1 MADFFCLD
9 LRQVLTDVQAE
20 GGKWHENES
29 KTLRTLIVS
38 TINQVLC
45 NPDLSFIVTTINQV
59 LCSTDL
65 SKLLILVTPWT
76 TLASSASRRL
86 SETSNLIFHDCH
98 FVEN

>member
-29 KTLRTLIVS
+29 KTLRTFIV
-38 TINQVLC
+38 TKINQVLC
-45 NPDLSFIVTTINQV
+45 I
-59 LCSTDL
+59 TDL

-86 SETSNLIFHDCH
+86 SDTSNLIFHDCH
-98 FVEN
+98 YIEYQSNVDFDSNVER